1 MARLR
6 RSLRGERCGHVS
18 PGARVAAIDVGTNST
33 RLLVAEEHPEVFR
46 TIERRMV
53 ITRLGQGVDRTR
65 TLQPEALQR
74 TLKVI
79 ADYAASCGELGVGR
93 LRVTGTSAVRDASNR
108 SEFFD
113 GVLKLTG
120 NTPELLS
127 GEEEARA
134 TFLGVRSDLTDSDPV
149 LVVDIGGGSTE
160 LIYGTDV
167 PESLISLDIGCVR
180 MFEKHLSSDPPA
192 PEELARLRTDV
203 GDELAGARAQL
214 AIPSG
219 ARLVGVAGT
228 VTQLATLKAG
238 LPAEDPSIVHHMALS
253 HGDVRR
259 LARRLGTL
267 PWEKRSRIKGLEKGR
282 VDVIVAGAEILQA
295 VMETFDAPEVLVS
308 EKDIL
313 DGLVIQLLQS

>member
-1 MARLR
+1 M
-6 RSLRGERCGHVS
+6 S

-33 RLLVAEEHPEVFR
+33 RLLVAEEHPDLFR
-46 TIERRMV
+46 TIERRMI

-65 TLQPEALQR
+65 RLQPEALQR

-79 ADYAASCGELGVGR
+79 ADYAASCGELGVER
-93 LRVTGTSAVRDASNR
+93 LRVTGTSAVRDAVNR

-113 GVLKLTG
+113 GVRKLTG
-120 NTPELLS
+120 QAPELLS

-134 TFLGVRSDLTDSDPV
+134 TFLGVRSDLFEHDPI
-149 LVVDIGGGSTE
+149 LVVDVGGGSTE
-160 LIYGTDV
+160 LIYGTDE
-167 PESLISLDIGCVR
+167 PESLISLDMGCVR

-192 PEELARLRTDV
+192 PEELDALRTEVKDL
-203 GDELAGARAQL
+203 LAQAQSQL
-214 AIPSG
+214 GSPRG
-219 ARLVGVAGT
+219 GHLVGVAGT

-238 LPAEDPSIVHHMALS
+238 LPEEDPSVVHHMVLT

-259 LARRLGTL
+259 LARRLETL
-267 PWEKRSRIKGLEKGR
+267 PAEKRSRVKGLAAGR

-295 VMETFDAPEVLVS
+295 VMEAFDAPEVLVS

-313 DGLVIQLLQS
+313 DGLVIQLLRS